1 MQIVPYNFVSVPS
14 YLVRVLMTENLYW
27 LLTSKKILA
36 KYCKTHFTTKRNAI
50 IWYWRKSICLKNVI
64 STLQMSN
71 SVEKDLVLAYCLYS
85 VDLMMSC
92 HWSLVERTWTVTST
106 AFYLRSIHISG
117 YTRASFWNFIL
128 GFFILVWASYSYCGD
143 KKWSTGFFQITFFKD
158 CKNMV
163 AEQNLWV
170 TINFYEKQCLP
181 AVTRNKKHL
190 SEQVVTIT

>member
-1 MQIVPYNFVSVPS
+1 MQ
-14 YLVRVLMTENLYW
+14 
-27 LLTSKKILA
+27 
-36 KYCKTHFTTKRNAI
+36 
-50 IWYWRKSICLKNVI
+50 
-64 STLQMSN
+64 N
-71 SVEKDLVLAYCLYS
+71 SVKKDLVLAYRLHS
-85 VDLMMSC
+85 VDLMMPC

-143 KKWSTGFFQITFFKD
+143 KKWSTGFFQITFFKE

-163 AEQNLWV
+163 AEENFWV
-170 TINFYEKQCLP
+170 TNFYEKQCLP
-181 AVTRNKKHL
+181 VVTRNKKHL